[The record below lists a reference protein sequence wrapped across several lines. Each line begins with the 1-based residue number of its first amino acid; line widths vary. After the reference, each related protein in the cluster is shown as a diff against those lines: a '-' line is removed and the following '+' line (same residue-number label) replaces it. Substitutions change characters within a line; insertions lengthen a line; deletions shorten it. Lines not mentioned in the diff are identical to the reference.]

1 MYEAYYRL
9 QAKPFTL
16 LPDPISLLGSKH
28 KMALKLL
35 EYGLVT
41 APPLS

>member
-16 LPDPISLLGSKH
+16 LPDPGFLFLGTRH
-28 KMALKLL
+28 KMALSLL
-35 EYGLVT
+35 
-41 APPLS
+41 